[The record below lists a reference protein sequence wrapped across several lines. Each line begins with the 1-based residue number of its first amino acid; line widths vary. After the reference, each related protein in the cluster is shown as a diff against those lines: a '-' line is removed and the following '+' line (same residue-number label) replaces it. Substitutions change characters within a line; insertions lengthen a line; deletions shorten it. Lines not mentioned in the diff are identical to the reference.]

1 MAYTINPMLP
11 RVRMEAVRLIKHK
24 RWSTRKVARYTGYAQ
39 STIVKWCKRDKTG
52 GWREIPT
59 LSSKPRHHPKELKET
74 IINEIIKTRLE
85 INRSS
90 EIVHKVLK
98 DREIDISLS
107 SVKRTLDRHNM
118 LRKRSPWKRYHHY
131 TERPDVANVG
141 DLIQVDTIH
150 LLKENNQRI
159 YVFTLI
165 DIFSRW
171 TYARAYEKANTKS
184 SIDFLRRA
192 QLESMFEFKNIQSD
206 HGPEFS
212 SHFTER
218 IKINHR
224 HSRIRKP
231 NDNAHLERFNRTLQE
246 ECLDKLPKDINII
259 NKSLKKYL
267 RYYNEERYHFG
278 LNLKTPMQMIPSY

>member
-11 RVRMEAVRLIKHK
+11 KVRMEAVRLVKHK
-24 RWSTRKVARYTGYAQ
+24 KWSTRKVARYTGYSQ
-39 STIVKWCKRDKTG
+39 SSIVKWCKKDKTG

-59 LSSKPRHHPKELKET
+59 LSSRPKHHPKELNDD
-74 IINEIIKTRLE
+74 IIDEIIKTRLE
-85 INRSS
+85 IKRSS
-90 EIVHKVLK
+90 EVVHKVLK
-98 DREIDISLS
+98 NREIDVSLS

-118 LRKRSPWKRYHHY
+118 LKKRSPWKRYHEY
-131 TERPDVANVG
+131 TERPSVANVG
-141 DLIQVDTIH
+141 DLMQVDTIH
-150 LLKENNQRI
+150 LMKENDQRI

-165 DIFSRW
+165 DVFSRW
-171 TYARAYEKANTKS
+171 TYARAYEKSNTKS
-184 SIDFLRRA
+184 SLDFLKRA
-192 QLESMFEFKNIQSD
+192 QLESMFKFKNIQSD

-246 ECLDKLPKDINII
+246 ECLNKIPKDINII
-259 NKSLKKYL
+259 NKALKNYL

-278 LNLKTPMQMIPSY
+278 LNLKTPMQVITSY